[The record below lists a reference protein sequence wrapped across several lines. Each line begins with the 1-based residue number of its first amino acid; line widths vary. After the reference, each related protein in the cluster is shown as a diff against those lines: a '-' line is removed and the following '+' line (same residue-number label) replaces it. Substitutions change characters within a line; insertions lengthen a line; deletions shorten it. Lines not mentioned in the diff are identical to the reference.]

1 MEREKA
7 LKLLKEKIKTKNLR
21 KHVLAAEAV
30 MRELADY
37 FNEDKEKWGLA
48 GLLHDIDYEK
58 TKDEPEKHSILG
70 AKMLKEKGL
79 EEDIVHAI
87 KAQNKMHNI
96 ELKTKIDK
104 ALFVSD
110 PITGLI
116 VAATLVLPSKKIND
130 LQVENV
136 LNRFKEKSFAKGAD
150 REVIAKSD
158 KLLGLSLKDF
168 ISIALKAMK
177 KINKELGL

>member
-87 KAQNKMHNI
+87 KAHNKMHNI

-150 REVIAKSD
+150 REVIAKCD
-158 KLLGLSLKDF
+158 ELLGLSLKEF
-168 ISIALKAMK
+168 TSIALKAMQ